1 MAVNSAFHTNNVAA
15 LATEQNLYKN
25 LIAEVIQI
33 YGHDV
38 HYIDRTL
45 VAEDNMFGEDTLSKF
60 RNSAKIEMYV
70 EDTSGGYAGEKELMS
85 KFGLENLS
93 EITFVVAKHR
103 FQELTK
109 QFTIEDATDT
119 ASGGSILM
127 ETATIS
133 QTGNSVVFEG
143 TDFYLLN
150 ETDATDSDRPLEGDL
165 IFHPILKKLFEV
177 NFVNHDEPFHQLD
190 TNPVYKLSCR
200 TFDYSS
206 ERLDTGILAIDAIED
221 ALSVDTLLYQVT
233 LEQSSSVNETIRIHD
248 TSTTRGLL
256 LQEQENSPFSNVFD
270 NIIFEDDSTSVGES
284 LLLET
289 GEWLLQ
295 EDYIIGEGSRLSTDV
310 DPSAQNELFDRL
322 DDTVL
327 DFTESNPFGD
337 AGSLG

>member
-25 LIAEVIQI
+25 LVAEVIQI

-38 HYIDRTL
+38 HYLDRTL
-45 VAEDNMFGEDTLSKF
+45 VAEDTVFGEDTLSKF

-70 EDTSGGYAGEKELMS
+70 ENSGGGYAGERELMT
-85 KFGLENLS
+85 KFGLQDLS

-119 ASGGSILM
+119 DSGGSILL
-127 ETATIS
+127 EADTIDMS
-133 QTGNSVVFEG
+133 GDAVTFEG
-143 TDFYLLN
+143 SDFYLLS
-150 ETDATDSDRPLEGDL
+150 ETDATGADRPLEGDL
-165 IFHPILKKLFEV
+165 VFHPILKKLFEV
-177 NFVNHDEPFHQLD
+177 NFVNDDEPFNQLD
-190 TNPVYKLSCR
+190 NNPVYKLSCR

-206 ERLDTGILAIDAIED
+206 ERLDTGISAVDAIED
-221 ALSVDTLLYQVT
+221 ALSVDTLVYQVT
-233 LEQSSSVNETIRIHD
+233 LEQSSAVNESIRIHD
-248 TSTTRGLL
+248 TATTRGLL
-256 LQEQENSPFSNVFD
+256 KDETDND
-270 NIIFEDDSTSVGES
+270 NIIGEDDSTSVGES

-295 EDYIIGEGSRLSTDV
+295 EDYILGEGSRLSTDA

-322 DDTVL
+322 DDTIL
-327 DFTESNPFGD
+327 DFSENNPFGD

>member
-1 MAVNSAFHTNNVAA
+1 MAVNSAFHTNNVTA

-38 HYIDRTL
+38 HYLDRTL
-45 VAEDNMFGEDTLSKF
+45 VAEDTTFGEDTLSKF

-70 EDTSGGYAGEKELMS
+70 ENAGGGYAGEKELMT
-85 KFGLENLS
+85 KFGLQNLS

-119 ASGGSILM
+119 DSGGSILL
-127 ETATIS
+127 ESDTIDMS
-133 QTGNSVVFEG
+133 GDAVTFEG
-143 TDFYLLN
+143 SDFYLLS
-150 ETDATDSDRPLEGDL
+150 ETDATDADRPLEGDL
-165 IFHPILKKLFEV
+165 VFHPVLKKLFEV
-177 NFVNHDEPFHQLD
+177 NFVDHDEPFHQLD
-190 TNPVYKLSCR
+190 NNPVYKLQCR

-206 ERLDTGILAIDAIED
+206 ERVDAGISAVAAIED
-221 ALSVDTLLYQVT
+221 ALSVDTLVYQVT
-233 LEQSSSVNETIRIHD
+233 LEQSSAVNEPVRIHD

-256 LQEQENSPFSNVFD
+256 KDETDND
-270 NIIFEDDSTSVGES
+270 NIIGEDDSTSVGES

-295 EDYIIGEGSRLSTDV
+295 EDYIIGEGSRLSTDA

-322 DDTVL
+322 DDTIL
-327 DFTESNPFGD
+327 DFSENNPFGD

>member
-25 LIAEVIQI
+25 LVAEVIQI

-38 HYIDRTL
+38 HYLDRTL
-45 VAEDNMFGEDTLSKF
+45 VAEDTTFGEDTLSKF

-70 EDTSGGYAGEKELMS
+70 ENSSGGYAGEKELMT
-85 KFGLENLS
+85 KFGLQDLS

-119 ASGGSILM
+119 DSGGSILL
-127 ETATIS
+127 ESDTIDMS
-133 QTGNSVVFEG
+133 GDAVTFEG
-143 TDFYLLN
+143 SDFYLLS
-150 ETDATDSDRPLEGDL
+150 ETDATGADRPLEGDL
-165 IFHPILKKLFEV
+165 VFHPILGKLFEV
-177 NFVNHDEPFHQLD
+177 NFVVHEEPYYQLD
-190 TNPVYKLSCR
+190 NNPVYKLQCR

-206 ERLDTGILAIDAIED
+206 ERLDTGISAIDAIED
-221 ALSVDTLLYQVT
+221 ALSVDTLVYQVT
-233 LEQSSSVNETIRIHD
+233 LEQSSAVNESVRIHD
-248 TSTTRGLL
+248 TATTRGLL
-256 LQEQENSPFSNVFD
+256 KDETDND
-270 NIIFEDDSTSVGES
+270 NIIGEDDSTSVGES

-295 EDYIIGEGSRLSTDV
+295 EDYIIGEGSRLSTDA

-322 DDTVL
+322 DDTIL
-327 DFTESNPFGD
+327 DFSENNPFGD

>member
-25 LIAEVIQI
+25 LVAEVIQI

-38 HYIDRTL
+38 HYLDRTL
-45 VAEDNMFGEDTLSKF
+45 VAEDTIFGEDTLSKF

-70 EDTSGGYAGEKELMS
+70 ENAGGGYAGERELMT
-85 KFGLENLS
+85 KFGLQDLS

-119 ASGGSILM
+119 ASGGSILL
-127 ETATIS
+127 EADTIDMS
-133 QTGNSVVFEG
+133 DNAVTFEG
-143 TDFYLLN
+143 SDFYLLS
-150 ETDATDSDRPLEGDL
+150 ETDATGADRPLEGDL
-165 IFHPILKKLFEV
+165 VFHPILKKLFEV
-177 NFVNHDEPFHQLD
+177 NFVNDDEPFHQLD

-206 ERLDTGILAIDAIED
+206 ERLDTGIPSVDAIED
-221 ALSVDTLLYQVT
+221 ALSVDTLIYQVT
-233 LEQSSSVNETIRIHD
+233 LEQSSAVNEPVRIHD

-270 NIIFEDDSTSVGES
+270 NIIFEDDESSVGES

-295 EDYIIGEGSRLSTDV
+295 EDYIIGEGSRLSTDA

-322 DDTVL
+322 DDTIL
-327 DFTESNPFGD
+327 DFSENNPFGD

>member
-25 LIAEVIQI
+25 LVAEVIQI

-38 HYIDRTL
+38 HYLDRTL
-45 VAEDNMFGEDTLSKF
+45 VAEDTTFGEDTLSKF

-70 EDTSGGYAGEKELMS
+70 ENAGGGYAGEKELMS
-85 KFGLENLS
+85 KFGLQDLS

-119 ASGGSILM
+119 DSGGSILL
-127 ETATIS
+127 ETDTIDMS
-133 QTGNSVVFEG
+133 GDAVTFEG
-143 TDFYLLN
+143 SDFYLLS
-150 ETDATDSDRPLEGDL
+150 ETDATDADRPLEGDL
-165 IFHPILKKLFEV
+165 VFHPVLKKLFEV
-177 NFVNHDEPFHQLD
+177 NFVDHDEPFHQLD
-190 TNPVYKLSCR
+190 NNPVYKLQCR

-206 ERLDTGILAIDAIED
+206 ERLDTGISSVDAIED
-221 ALSVDTLLYQVT
+221 ALSVDTLVYQVT
-233 LEQSSSVNETIRIHD
+233 LEQSSAVNESVRIHD
-248 TSTTRGLL
+248 TATTRGLL
-256 LQEQENSPFSNVFD
+256 KDETDND
-270 NIIFEDDSTSVGES
+270 NIIGEDDSTSVGES

-295 EDYIIGEGSRLSTDV
+295 EDYILGEGSRLSTDA

-322 DDTVL
+322 DDTIL
-327 DFTESNPFGD
+327 DFSENNPFGD

>member
-25 LIAEVIQI
+25 LVAEVIQI

-38 HYIDRTL
+38 HYLDRTL
-45 VAEDNMFGEDTLSKF
+45 VAEDTTFGEDTLSKF

-70 EDTSGGYAGEKELMS
+70 ENSGGGYAGERELMT
-85 KFGLENLS
+85 KFGLQDLS

-119 ASGGSILM
+119 DSGGSILL
-127 ETATIS
+127 ESDTIDMS
-133 QTGNSVVFEG
+133 GDAVTFEG
-143 TDFYLLN
+143 SDFYLLS
-150 ETDATDSDRPLEGDL
+150 ETDATGADRPLEGDL
-165 IFHPILKKLFEV
+165 VFHPILGKLFEV
-177 NFVNHDEPFHQLD
+177 NFVVHEEPYYQLD
-190 TNPVYKLSCR
+190 NNPVYKLQCR

-206 ERLDTGILAIDAIED
+206 ERLDTGISSVDAIED
-221 ALSVDTLLYQVT
+221 ALSVDTLVYQVT
-233 LEQSSSVNETIRIHD
+233 LEQSSAVNESVRIHD
-248 TSTTRGLL
+248 TATTRGLL
-256 LQEQENSPFSNVFD
+256 KDETDND
-270 NIIFEDDSTSVGES
+270 NIIGEDDSTSVGES

-295 EDYIIGEGSRLSTDV
+295 EDYIIGEGSRLSTDA

-322 DDTVL
+322 DDTIL
-327 DFTESNPFGD
+327 DFSENNPFGD

>member
-25 LIAEVIQI
+25 LVAEVIQI

-38 HYIDRTL
+38 HYLDRTL
-45 VAEDNMFGEDTLSKF
+45 VAEDTTFGEDTLSKF

-70 EDTSGGYAGEKELMS
+70 ENAGGGYAGEKELMS
-85 KFGLENLS
+85 KFGLQDLS

-119 ASGGSILM
+119 DSGGSILL
-127 ETATIS
+127 ETDTIDMS
-133 QTGNSVVFEG
+133 GDAVTFEG
-143 TDFYLLN
+143 SDFYLLS
-150 ETDATDSDRPLEGDL
+150 ETDATDADRPLEGDL
-165 IFHPILKKLFEV
+165 VFHPVLKKLFEV
-177 NFVNHDEPFHQLD
+177 NFVVRDEPFHQLD
-190 TNPVYKLSCR
+190 NNPVYKLQCR

-206 ERLDTGILAIDAIED
+206 ERLDTGISAVDAIED
-221 ALSVDTLLYQVT
+221 ALSVDTLVYQVT
-233 LEQSSSVNETIRIHD
+233 LEQSSAVNESIRIHD
-248 TSTTRGLL
+248 TAATRGLL
-256 LQEQENSPFSNVFD
+256 KDETDND
-270 NIIFEDDSTSVGES
+270 NIIGEDDSTSVGES

-289 GEWLLQ
+289 GDWLLQ
-295 EDYIIGEGSRLSTDV
+295 EDYILGEGSRLSTDA

-322 DDTVL
+322 DDTIL
-327 DFTESNPFGD
+327 DFSENNPFGD

>member
-25 LIAEVIQI
+25 LVAEVIQI

-38 HYIDRTL
+38 HYLDRTL
-45 VAEDNMFGEDTLSKF
+45 VAEDTVFGEDTLSKF

-70 EDTSGGYAGEKELMS
+70 ENSGGGYAGERELMT
-85 KFGLENLS
+85 KFGLQDLS

-119 ASGGSILM
+119 DSGGSILL
-127 ETATIS
+127 EADTIDMS
-133 QTGNSVVFEG
+133 GDAVTFEG
-143 TDFYLLN
+143 SDFYLLS
-150 ETDATDSDRPLEGDL
+150 ETDATGADRPLEGDL
-165 IFHPILKKLFEV
+165 VFHPILKKLFEV
-177 NFVNHDEPFHQLD
+177 NFVNDDEPFNQLD
-190 TNPVYKLSCR
+190 NNPVYKLSCR

-206 ERLDTGILAIDAIED
+206 ERLDTGISAVDAIED
-221 ALSVDTLLYQVT
+221 ALSVDTLVYQIT
-233 LEQSSSVNETIRIHD
+233 LEQSSAVNESIRIHD
-248 TSTTRGLL
+248 TATTRGLL
-256 LQEQENSPFSNVFD
+256 KDETDND
-270 NIIFEDDSTSVGES
+270 NIIGEDDSTSVGES

-295 EDYIIGEGSRLSTDV
+295 EDYILGEGSRLSTDA

-322 DDTVL
+322 DDTIL
-327 DFTESNPFGD
+327 DFSENNPFGD

>member
-25 LIAEVIQI
+25 LVAEVIQI

-38 HYIDRTL
+38 HYLDRTL
-45 VAEDNMFGEDTLSKF
+45 VAEDTTFGEDTLSKF

-70 EDTSGGYAGEKELMS
+70 ENAGGGYAGEKELMS
-85 KFGLENLS
+85 KFGLQDLS

-119 ASGGSILM
+119 DSGGSILL
-127 ETATIS
+127 ESDTIDMS
-133 QTGNSVVFEG
+133 GDAVTFEG
-143 TDFYLLN
+143 SDFYLLS
-150 ETDATDSDRPLEGDL
+150 ETDATGADRPLEGDL
-165 IFHPILKKLFEV
+165 VFHPILGKLFEV
-177 NFVNHDEPFHQLD
+177 NFVVHEEPYYQLD
-190 TNPVYKLSCR
+190 NNPVYKLQCR

-206 ERLDTGILAIDAIED
+206 ERLDTGISAIDAIED
-221 ALSVDTLLYQVT
+221 ALSVDTLVYQVT
-233 LEQSSSVNETIRIHD
+233 LEQSSAVNESVRIHD
-248 TSTTRGLL
+248 TATTRGLL
-256 LQEQENSPFSNVFD
+256 KDETDND
-270 NIIFEDDSTSVGES
+270 NIIGEDDSTSVGES

-295 EDYIIGEGSRLSTDV
+295 EDYIIGEGSRLSTDA

-322 DDTVL
+322 DDTIL
-327 DFTESNPFGD
+327 DFSENNPFGD

>member
-25 LIAEVIQI
+25 LVAEVIQI

-38 HYIDRTL
+38 HYLDRTL
-45 VAEDNMFGEDTLSKF
+45 VAEDTTFGEDTLSKF

-70 EDTSGGYAGEKELMS
+70 ENAGGGYAGEKELMS
-85 KFGLENLS
+85 KFGLQDLS

-119 ASGGSILM
+119 DSGGSILL
-127 ETATIS
+127 ETDTIDMS
-133 QTGNSVVFEG
+133 GDAVTFEG
-143 TDFYLLN
+143 SDFYLLS
-150 ETDATDSDRPLEGDL
+150 ETDATDADRPLEGDL
-165 IFHPILKKLFEV
+165 VFHPVLKKLFEV
-177 NFVNHDEPFHQLD
+177 NFVDHDEPFHQLD
-190 TNPVYKLSCR
+190 NNPVYKLQCR

-206 ERLDTGILAIDAIED
+206 ERLDTGISSVDAIED
-221 ALSVDTLLYQVT
+221 ALSVDTLVYQVT
-233 LEQSSSVNETIRIHD
+233 LEQSSAVNESIRIHD
-248 TSTTRGLL
+248 TATTRGLL
-256 LQEQENSPFSNVFD
+256 KDETDND
-270 NIIFEDDSTSVGES
+270 NIIGEDDSTSVGES

-289 GEWLLQ
+289 GDWLLQ
-295 EDYIIGEGSRLSTDV
+295 EDYILGEGSRLSTDA

-322 DDTVL
+322 DDTIL
-327 DFTESNPFGD
+327 DFSENNPFGD